1 MWSLASAKQQFSE
14 VVRLAEHTPQPIMRH
29 HKEVAVLISARDFEE
44 FSAWRASQGESTQTA
59 GQRFLNGMVEIR
71 HMLMY
76 ADPQYQGIELPPR
89 TDRPNAMVDMLEHEY
104 PLGENPDGTP
114 RLSATKYAT

>member
-29 HKEVAVLISARDFEE
+29 HKEVAVLISARNFEE
-44 FSAWRASQGESTQTA
+44 FKAWQATQTSDAKTA
-59 GQRFLNGMVEIR
+59 GQRFLDGMVEVR
-71 HMLMY
+71 HMLMA

-89 TDRPNAMVDMLEHEY
+89 TDRANAMIDMLEQEY
-104 PLGENPDGTP
+104 PLGENADGTP
-114 RLSATKYAT
+114 RLSAAKHAT

>member
-1 MWSLASAKQQFSE
+1 MWSLAAAKQQFSE
-14 VVRLAEHTPQPIMRH
+14 VVRLAEHTPQPITRH

-44 FSAWRASQGESTQTA
+44 FKAWQATQMDNAKTV
-59 GQRFLNGMVEIR
+59 GQRFLDGMVEVR
-71 HMLMY
+71 YMLMA

-89 TDRPNAMVDMLEHEY
+89 TDRPNAMVDMLEREY

-114 RLSATKYAT
+114 RLPAA